1 MAGWIKLWEIPEDH
15 WLNDDLRYVSAW
27 VQLLQMAE
35 RKDRKITR
43 QGQMIEAKR
52 GTIYTSVSELALKWR
67 VSRKFVRHFLEMLEQ
82 DGMVQIQQRDNRG
95 YSVKVCNY
103 AKYQDKPDNRRT
115 TEAPTEEQP
124 SVQPRYQPRVQP
136 KPVSSEYSEEGKEY
150 TEGESKGKNARAQR
164 FVPPTIQEVAE
175 YILQNHLKVDPVRFW
190 NYYESNGWMVGKNK
204 MRSWQATLRNW
215 SAKQTEISKPNAKKF
230 DNFEP
235 RPDGDLMDEYIKTLE
250 GRYG

>member
-124 SVQPRYQPRVQP
+124 RVQPRYQPRVQP
-136 KPVSSEYSEEGKEY
+136 KPVSSKYNTEGKEY
-150 TEGESKGKNARAQR
+150 TEGIESGAEHQFTPPTMREVEDYLSSSNLRIDAER
-164 FVPPTIQEVAE
+164 FV
-175 YILQNHLKVDPVRFW
+175 
-190 NYYESNGWMVGKNK
+190 NYYEARGWKDI
-204 MRSWQATLRNW
+204 RSWKAAARAWASRDKARSQPA
-215 SAKQTEISKPNAKKF
+215 AKKF

-235 RPDGDLMDEYIKTLE
+235 RETQGSAMDELLKRLE
-250 GRYG
+250 AD

>member
-124 SVQPRYQPRVQP
+124 RVQPRYQPRVQP
-136 KPVSSEYSEEGKEY
+136 KPVSSEYNEEGIEG
-150 TEGESKGKNARAQR
+150 TEGESGT
-164 FVPPTIQEVAE
+164 FVPPTIKDVVK
-175 YILQNHLKVDPVRFW
+175 YISDRHLKVDGRRFYE
-190 NYYESNGWMVGKNK
+190 YYEARGWKGIRNWKALA
-204 MRSWQATLRNW
+204 RSWEARDGTKPK
-215 SAKQTEISKPNAKKF
+215 AKTF
-230 DNFEP
+230 DNFEG
-235 RPDGDLMDEYIKTLE
+235 RESGSAMDELLKRLE
-250 GRYG
+250 AD